1 MATFCDHIVV
11 QKNPEDYTEMV
22 LTPSQI
28 FDAWKSSMFSH
39 ELIAKDGTIMG
50 ENTLKGA
57 SLQKY
62 ISAYEALK
70 RDEAV
75 EKPVLG
81 IGLFDGI
88 EIGIGREIIAAAY
101 HLNISDLPIH
111 VRTAQAEEIMA
122 LFKVD

>member
-28 FDAWKSSMFSH
+28 FDAWKSSMFAH

-50 ENTLKGA
+50 ENALKGP

-62 ISAYEALK
+62 IAAYESLK

-101 HLNISDLPIH
+101 HLNITDLPIH
-111 VRTAQAEEIMA
+111 VRAAQAEEIKTI
-122 LFKVD
+122 FK

>member
-1 MATFCDHIVV
+1 
-11 QKNPEDYTEMV
+11 
-22 LTPSQI
+22 
-28 FDAWKSSMFSH
+28 
-39 ELIAKDGTIMG
+39 MG